1 MRTMRFATFVL
12 LVVPFA
18 ADAQGWIIPRCG
30 PPRPRPD
37 RPLPEPC
44 VIGPAQVVRTRSD
57 VRVELV
63 DRVLRYEID
72 ERFVNRGG
80 TIGEADY
87 LFPMPK
93 GAAFQDL
100 KLSIN
105 GELVSGE
112 TMDAQQA
119 RRIYEEIVRRQ
130 RDPALVEWMGHGLLR
145 TRIFPFNAGEERRV
159 VTRFQVVAEREG
171 DALRVDYFRGT
182 RSETRGVELAGG
194 LRPADRAAR
203 ATFVL
208 TYPAAANL
216 GEPYSPTHEL

>member
-30 PPRPRPD
+30 PRPRPD

-44 VIGPAQVVRTRSD
+44 VVGANVVRTRSD

-87 LFPMPK
+87 LFPLPK

-105 GELVSGE
+105 GELVAGE
-112 TMDAQQA
+112 TMNAEEA

-145 TRIFPFNAGEERRV
+145 TRIFPIAPGERKTV
-159 VTRFQVVAEREG
+159 VVRFQAVAEREG
-171 DALRVDYFRGT
+171 DALRVEYNRGGRDEGRWT
-182 RSETRGVELAGG
+182 
-194 LRPADRAAR
+194 
-203 ATFVL
+203 
-208 TYPAAANL
+208 
-216 GEPYSPTHEL
+216 

>member
-1 MRTMRFATFVL
+1 MRAFRLATVAVL
-12 LVVPFA
+12 LLPVA
-18 ADAQGWIIPRCG
+18 ASAQGWIIPRCG

-44 VIGPAQVVRTRSD
+44 VVGPANVVRTRSD
-57 VRVELV
+57 IRVELV

-72 ERFVNRGG
+72 ERFVNRGA

-105 GELVSGE
+105 GEMVAGE

-119 RRIYEEIVRRQ
+119 RQIYEEIVRRQ
-130 RDPALVEWMGHGLLR
+130 RDPALVELTELEQRQQHLLIAVHR
-145 TRIFPFNAGEERRV
+145 
-159 VTRFQVVAEREG
+159 
-171 DALRVDYFRGT
+171 D
-182 RSETRGVELAGG
+182 SE
-194 LRPADRAAR
+194 
-203 ATFVL
+203 
-208 TYPAAANL
+208 
-216 GEPYSPTHEL
+216 